1 MWVMLPDARV
11 AFIGDAVTISEP
23 PYLGEA
29 HLEDWLET
37 LDVMRDAPYEGY
49 KIIGSRDGM
58 VHRED
63 INAMARFLRKVPVRL
78 DRMQEDEKPQ
88 EAAAKYAEELL
99 EDFEILKNKRDQAK
113 LRLEA
118 GLKDLFRRQHE
129 PNG

>member
-1 MWVMLPDARV
+1 
-11 AFIGDAVTISEP
+11 
-23 PYLGEA
+23 
-29 HLEDWLET
+29 
-37 LDVMRDAPYEGY
+37 
-49 KIIGSRDGM
+49 
-58 VHRED
+58 
-63 INAMARFLRKVPVRL
+63 
-78 DRMQEDEKPQ
+78 MQEDEKPQ